1 LNNASLKD
9 AEFLSREALDDELT
23 RVFEK
28 CQDCRR
34 CLPLCPS
41 FPSLFESID
50 RHEQEASELTS
61 AERREVI
68 DLCYQ
73 CKLCYNHC
81 PYHPPHEWAI
91 DFPKLMTRAKL
102 VQAQEEGI
110 ALSEQLGSQQDL
122 MGKVSCSAAPVTNFA
137 FRNRAARVLMEKATG
152 IDRRWKMP
160 RYESRPFS
168 KEMKAREPFQGQP
181 RERVVLFT
189 TCFVEYSEAVTARA
203 AVQVLEHNR
212 IAVEDGYDVCC
223 GAPFLHCGDLK
234 SARKSAHQVVATL
247 APRVREGLKVVVP
260 GPTCSY
266 QLKNEF
272 PALLETSD
280 AQLLADNTL
289 DLGEYVF
296 KVAAAKELDREFPN
310 KFGKIAYQLP
320 CHLKAQN
327 IGFRSKQILGL
338 VADEVEMIEAC
349 SGVDGTWG
357 MKAQWYDESLKV
369 CQGLT
374 NAITNSDA
382 DAVATDCPLSALRIE
397 EQTGRKAHHPIV
409 LLRDAYGL
417 EE

>member
-1 LNNASLKD
+1 MKLNRRSLLKTSLGASIASQLACEQGTD
-9 AEFLSREALDDELT
+9 A
-23 RVFEK
+23 
-28 CQDCRR
+28 
-34 CLPLCPS
+34 
-41 FPSLFESID
+41 
-50 RHEQEASELTS
+50 
-61 AERREVI
+61 
-68 DLCYQ
+68 
-73 CKLCYNHC
+73 
-81 PYHPPHEWAI
+81 
-91 DFPKLMTRAKL
+91 
-102 VQAQEEGI
+102 
-110 ALSEQLGSQQDL
+110 
-122 MGKVSCSAAPVTNFA
+122 AAPPM
-137 FRNRAARVLMEKATG
+137 L
-152 IDRRWKMP
+152 
-160 RYESRPFS
+160 
-168 KEMKAREPFQGQP
+168 
-181 RERVVLFT
+181 
-189 TCFVEYSEAVTARA
+189 
-203 AVQVLEHNR
+203 
-212 IAVEDGYDVCC
+212 
-223 GAPFLHCGDLK
+223 GDLK